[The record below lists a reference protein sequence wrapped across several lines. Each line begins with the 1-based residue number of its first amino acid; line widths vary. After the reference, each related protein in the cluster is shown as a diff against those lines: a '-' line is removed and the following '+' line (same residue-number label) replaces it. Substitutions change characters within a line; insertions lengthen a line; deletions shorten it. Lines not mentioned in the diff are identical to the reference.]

1 MAAMNEQRDHSCD
14 VVIIGGSIIG
24 SAIAYF
30 LLCDGKGGRVTL
42 IEPDPSYEFAAAP
55 RASGNIRQLWGLPEN
70 IQMAKFSRE
79 FYIRFPHDMAVDG
92 EPQPTVGWNQR
103 GYLWLS
109 PPEGRPLLERN
120 YKNQQSFGI
129 DSTILEPPEI
139 AKMFPSITI
148 DGVGA
153 AAWAPTDGWLDGYLT
168 VQGFRKKARS
178 LGATYIC
185 DRVASVLTQ
194 ANRTTG
200 VALVSGA
207 RVKADIVVDA
217 AGAWGPAIAETIG
230 MKLPVVPVR
239 RMKFYFETPNQVEP
253 LPMVRDF
260 PRLTMRPEGAGYFAG
275 VSSLSDPPGFN
286 FNVDHDFFEEAVWP
300 ALAARFTAFET
311 LKVRNAWAGH
321 YEQNL
326 LDTCLILGTWPGHF
340 ENFFVITGFSGN
352 GIMHGP
358 AAARGLSELILHG
371 RFTTIDLSRMGYQ
384 RVLDNTPLHENI
396 VI

>member
-1 MAAMNEQRDHSCD
+1 MADMSENDEHKCD
-14 VVIIGGSIIG
+14 IAIIGGSIIG
-24 SAIAYF
+24 SAVAYF
-30 LLCDGKGGRVTL
+30 LLRDGKGGRVSV

-79 FYIRFPHDMAVDG
+79 FYVRFPEDMAVDG
-92 EPQPTVGWNQR
+92 DKPSVGWNQR
-103 GYLWLS
+103 GYLWLA
-109 PPEGRPLLERN
+109 PPEGIPLLERN
-120 YKNQQSFGI
+120 YKNQQQFGI
-129 DSTILEPPEI
+129 DSTILTAEEVG
-139 AKMFPSITI
+139 AMFPSLLL
-148 DGVGA
+148 DGIGA

-178 LGATYIC
+178 LGATYLH
-185 DRVASVLTQ
+185 DRATEIL
-194 ANRTTG
+194 TTG
-200 VALVSGA
+200 NRATGVKLASGA
-207 RVKADIVVDA
+207 TVKADIVVCA

-230 MKLPVVPVR
+230 MKMPVVPVR
-239 RMKFYFETPNQVEP
+239 RMKFYFETRNPIEP

-260 PRLTMRPEGAGYFAG
+260 PRLTMRPEGSGYFAG
-275 VSSLSDPPGFN
+275 VSSLADPPGFN
-286 FNVDHDFFEEAVWP
+286 FNVDHEFFEEAVWP
-300 ALAARFTAFET
+300 ALASRFPAFET

-340 ENFFVITGFSGN
+340 ENFLIITGFSGN

-358 AAARGLSELILHG
+358 AAARGLSELILRG
-371 RFTTIDLSRMGYQ
+371 RFTTIDLSRMNYQ
-384 RVLDNTPLHENI
+384 RVLDNKPLHENI